1 MSRIKAAF
9 IHFLVSLMIVFA
21 IFLTMFTLWYPDEYF
36 NLMGGKK
43 LIYLIAGV
51 DVLLG
56 PLLTLAIFDS
66 KKRLIKFDLT
76 CIAIFQIAAMS
87 YGLYV
92 MLQARPI
99 FTVFNKDAF
108 YVASVVDIVPSE
120 LAKGAKQK
128 WKTASLTGPKLVVSS
143 PNGKNKFEKMFY
155 ETESQTGTMQ
165 QYPRFYD
172 EYENHIQDVIKAGK
186 PLSQLIE
193 IDNKNRNPIKDF
205 SNDIKRPIE
214 DFLYIPIYSM
224 TGSMSAIIDK
234 KTGELIK
241 IIDIEIK

>member
-1 MSRIKAAF
+1 
-9 IHFLVSLMIVFA
+9 
-21 IFLTMFTLWYPDEYF
+21 
-36 NLMGGKK
+36 MGGKK

-51 DVLLG
+51 DIFLG

-66 KKRLIKFDLT
+66 KKKLIKFDLA
-76 CIAIFQIAAMS
+76 CIALIQIVAMS

-120 LAKGAKQK
+120 LAKGSREE
-128 WKTASLTGPKLVVSS
+128 WRTASLTGPKLVASS
-143 PNGKNKFEKMFY
+143 PNHKNKFEKMFY

-172 EYENHIQDVIKAGK
+172 EYKNHIQDVIKAGK

-193 IDNKNRNPIKDF
+193 KNDKNKNLIKNF
-205 SNDIKRPIE
+205 SNDLKRPIE
-214 DFLYIPIYSM
+214 DFLYLPIYSM
-224 TGSMSAIIDK
+224 TGSMSAIVDR

-241 IIDIEIK
+241 IIDIEIKW